1 MPSAGAK
8 KRTDGQKR
16 RAGCVSG
23 AAPVFFGSVLG
34 LFPENEA
41 VVWYGPGAQWNTSE
55 GIRHYG
61 HHNNM
66 LFGVYSPEGEGWYM
80 GGSMGGLYMTKN
92 GAGPK
97 DTRILRFRKSDVE
110 YIY

>member
-1 MPSAGAK
+1 MGRSYEAGQGTEAEVGNLVI
-8 KRTDGQKR
+8 DDLIYI
-16 RAGCVSG
+16 AMSS
-23 AAPVFFGSVLG
+23 PD
-34 LFPENEA
+34 FPGNEP
-41 VVWYGPGAQWNTSE
+41 VVWYGPGTQWNTSE
-55 GIRHYG
+55 GIGHYG

-66 LFGVYSPEGEGWYM
+66 LFGVYSPAGEGWYM
-80 GGSMGGLYMTKN
+80 GGSMAGLYMTKN